1 MKFKRKLLVLFCI
14 IAVIISNFTVFYVF
28 ADDDCLYLG
37 GIPAGFTVKTEGA
50 TVIGLTDVITENEV
64 VSPAKNGDIR
74 IGDVILSVAGKRV
87 DGVEAISDA
96 LNDCKGNPV
105 EITLDRGG
113 QKISKFI
120 SPRKDSSG
128 NYKLGLFLRED
139 LSGIGTITY
148 FKQNGDFAALGHPIL
163 SDDGKILSVNGGNC
177 YLCSIIGVTKGEKG
191 KAGELKGI
199 FIEDKPIGKIL
210 KNVCTGLYGKAENS
224 YNYKKRTKV
233 MVGKG
238 TVGNAAIIVCVD
250 GVTPKE
256 YSICIAKC
264 DLNNKENKNFVIK
277 ITDKALLNATNG
289 ILQGMSGSPIVQNGK
304 IVGAVTHVFINDPTR
319 GFGID
324 VAKMLE
330 NQRR

>member
-1 MKFKRKLLVLFCI
+1 MKFKRKLLLLLLI
-14 IAVIISNFTVFYVF
+14 IAVVISDFSAFYVF
-28 ADDDCLYLG
+28 ADDDFLYLG

-50 TVIGLTDVITENEV
+50 TVIGLTDVIGENGV
-64 VSPAKNGDIR
+64 FSPAKNGDIR
-74 IGDVILSVAGKRV
+74 IGDVILSVAGKSV
-87 DGVEAISDA
+87 NGVESISNA
-96 LNDCKGNPV
+96 LNDCNGNPV
-105 EITLDRGG
+105 EITLDRDG

-120 SPRKDSSG
+120 SPRKDTIG

-163 SDDGKILSVNGGNC
+163 NDDGKILGVNGGKC
-177 YLCSIIGVTKGEKG
+177 YLCSIIGVMKGEKG

-199 FIEDKPIGKIL
+199 FIEDKPIGKIC
-210 KNVCTGLYGKAENS
+210 KNVRTGLYGKAEKS
-224 YNYKKRTKV
+224 YNFKKRTKV
-233 MVGKG
+233 SVGKG
-238 TVGNAAIIVCVD
+238 SVGNASIIACVD

-256 YSICIAKC
+256 YSICIAKS
-264 DLNNKENKNFVIK
+264 DFNNKDNKNFVIK

-289 ILQGMSGSPIVQNGK
+289 ILQGMSGSPIIQDGK

-324 VAKMLE
+324 LAKMLE
-330 NQRR
+330 N